1 MNAPAS
7 PHPALVGLPDPL
19 TVEPLVG
26 TLDTTVTIPGSKS
39 ITNRALVCAALAA
52 GTSTLSGVLD
62 SDDTA
67 AMVSCLRTIGIGIEL
82 DGDRATV
89 RGGAG
94 VVPVTDVTLDANQ
107 SGTTAR
113 FMLAVAALADGPL
126 TVDGHPQ
133 LRGRPMAD
141 GIDAVRAIGRTV
153 VSAGESLPVTVSPT
167 GEPDA
172 ASIRVR
178 GDVSSQF
185 LTGLLLAAPC
195 LPHGLEIVVDGHL
208 QSAPY
213 VAMTI
218 AVMEAFG
225 AHVDS
230 SDSFDRFVVHGTG
243 YTARS
248 YAIEP
253 DASAASY
260 PLAVAALCGGRVT
273 VAGLGGDSLQ
283 GDIGFADVLERYG
296 ASVEL
301 TADSVTV
308 TGGRLLGGTFDMAE
322 ISDTAQTLAAI
333 APFAEAPTEI
343 TGIGFIRRKETD
355 RIGAVVTELRRLGV
369 NAVELDDGLRIE
381 PGPVRHGVVQ
391 TYEDHRMAM
400 SFAVLGLRSGVAIAD
415 PACVSKTFPTY
426 WQMLDTLRAA
436 ATTSEAP

>member
-1 MNAPAS
+1 M
-7 PHPALVGLPDPL
+7 PDPL

-39 ITNRALVCAALAA
+39 ITNRALVCAALAT
-52 GTSTLSGVLD
+52 GTSTLTGLLD
-62 SDDTA
+62 SDDTN
-67 AMVSCLRTIGIGIEL
+67 AMVSCLRAIGIDL
-82 DGDRATV
+82 DLDLDAARATV
-89 RGGAG
+89 RGSAG
-94 VVPVTDVTLDANQ
+94 TVPATGVTLDANQ

-126 TVDGHPQ
+126 TIDGHPQ
-133 LRGRPMAD
+133 MRGRPMAD
-141 GIDAVRAIGRTV
+141 GIEAVEAIGRTV
-153 VSAGESLPVTVSPT
+153 VSAAGSLPITVTPGGS
-167 GEPDA
+167 DA

-195 LPHGLEIVVDGHL
+195 LPNGLEILVEGHL

-218 AVMEAFG
+218 TVMEAFG
-225 AHVDS
+225 ARVDAA
-230 SDSFDRFVVHGTG
+230 DAFDRFVVHGTG
-243 YTARS
+243 YDART

-260 PLAVAALCGGRVT
+260 PLAIAALCGGRVT
-273 VAGLGGDSLQ
+273 VAGLGRDSLQ
-283 GDIGFADVLERYG
+283 GDIGFAEVLARYG

-301 TADSVTV
+301 AADSVTV
-308 TGGRLLGGTFDMAE
+308 TGGRLLGGSFDMAE

-369 NAVELDDGLRIE
+369 NAVELDDGLRVE
-381 PGPVRHGVVQ
+381 PGAVGPGVVR

-400 SFAVLGLRSGVAIAD
+400 SFAVLGMKAGVQIAD

-426 WQMLDTLRAA
+426 WQMLESLRAS
-436 ATTSEAP
+436 ATIDEAP